1 MYFFYTVVSLTV
13 SLRRKSHTY
22 LMFFVYKVQL
32 CCYSGKGT
40 TTSLN
45 GAIQAMLVIFFFCLR
60 ENDLN
65 DFLCV
70 K

>member
-1 MYFFYTVVSLTV
+1 MYFFYTLVSLTV

-40 TTSLN
+40 SLN
-45 GAIQAMLVIFFFCLR
+45 GAIQAMLVM
-60 ENDLN
+60 
-65 DFLCV
+65 
-70 K
+70 